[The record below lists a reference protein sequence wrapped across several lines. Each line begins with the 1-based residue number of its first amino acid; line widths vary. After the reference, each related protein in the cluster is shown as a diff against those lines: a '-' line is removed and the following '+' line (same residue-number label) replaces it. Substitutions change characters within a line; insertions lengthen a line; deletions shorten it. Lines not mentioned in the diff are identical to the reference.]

1 MNMNNDIRREV
12 IKALAYGKTREE
24 IKRCMEVSD
33 ILIDSISEG
42 EIEAK
47 RRELKGKGYIR

>member
-1 MNMNNDIRREV
+1 MNNDIRREV

-24 IKRCMEVSD
+24 IKRCMGVSD
-33 ILIDSISEG
+33 MIINSISEG